1 MAIIGIVAID
11 QHRAM
16 GKDNNLLC
24 ILKDDLKHFHDTT
37 KGSIVVMGRKTWNSI
52 GRPLPD
58 RTNIILTRNENH
70 PVPKCME
77 CHLMHS
83 QREVMDYYCRS
94 NKDMY
99 VIGGSEIYKLFEPFI
114 SKFIITH
121 IDHKF
126 EDADTF
132 FPNFQFGGSW
142 TDLLEKTV
150 PANEDNEYGFDIV
163 SYYRQ

>member
-11 QHRAM
+11 KNGAM
-16 GKDNNLLC
+16 GKDNKLLC
-24 ILKDDLKHFHDTT
+24 HLKDDLKHFHETT

-52 GRPLPD
+52 GRPLPE

-70 PVPKCME
+70 PVPKCIG
-77 CHLMHS
+77 CHVMHS
-83 QREVMDYYCRS
+83 MSEAMDYYCRS

-99 VIGGSEIYKLFEPFI
+99 IIGGSEIYTLFEPFI

-121 IDHKF
+121 IDHTF
-126 EDADTF
+126 EDADTY
-132 FPNFQFGGSW
+132 FPNLYLGTW
-142 TDLLEKTV
+142 TNLIDETV

-163 SYYRQ
+163 SYYRE